1 MYATAW
7 GCPLNTLLKCGK
19 TEDWMVHMI
28 GHSLGAWTHA
38 PHGYTLASVSMAYYR
53 RAMEKGLPKFV
64 RFAENVWGI
73 QPEGKSDR
81 EIAEAGLE
89 ALKNWM
95 QEIGLPLTISEIGA
109 TQDMID
115 NIVSTTVLFPAGY
128 LDLTAEDIKEILKDS
143 L

>member
-1 MYATAW
+1 
-7 GCPLNTLLKCGK
+7 
-19 TEDWMVHMI
+19 MVHMI

-64 RFAENVWGI
+64 RFAENVWAVSDRD
-73 QPEGKSDR
+73 EKTMRVKSDR

-89 ALKNWM
+89 ALRNWM
-95 QEIGLPLTISEIGA
+95 LEIGLPLTISEIGA
-109 TQDMID
+109 TPDMID

-128 LDLTAEDIKEILKDS
+128 LQYDL
-143 L
+143 

>member
-1 MYATAW
+1 
-7 GCPLNTLLKCGK
+7 
-19 TEDWMVHMI
+19 MI

-64 RFAENVWGI
+64 RFAQNVWGV
-73 QPEGKSDR
+73 PTEGKSDR
-81 EIAEAGLE
+81 EIAETGLE
-89 ALKNWM
+89 ALRNWM
-95 QEIGLPLTISEIGA
+95 REIGLPLTISEIGA
-109 TQDMID
+109 TPDMID

-128 LDLTAEDIKEILKDS
+128 LDLTAEDIREILKES